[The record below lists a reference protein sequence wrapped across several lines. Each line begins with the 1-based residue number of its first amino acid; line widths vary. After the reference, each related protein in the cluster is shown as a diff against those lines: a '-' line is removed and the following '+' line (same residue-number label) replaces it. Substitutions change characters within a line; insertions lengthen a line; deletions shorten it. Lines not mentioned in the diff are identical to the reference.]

1 MGYRI
6 ETLSE
11 RPVPVVGV
19 KKKYA
24 TGQKAQENIFKFW
37 MEFEAMGYKDRLIS
51 QSNQYLEGLLGV
63 CLPKENGEMHYL
75 IGVTRDEQQSEWEQV
90 DLVEGRYLVFDAK
103 GPVPESIKQAMQ
115 TIHRNILHTLDY
127 ELRSAPFFELYKP
140 GELHSN
146 DYITEIWFPIK

>member
-1 MGYRI
+1 MDYRI

-75 IGVTRDEQQSEWEQV
+75 IGVTSDEQQSEWEQV

-103 GPVPESIKQAMQ
+103 GPVP
-115 TIHRNILHTLDY
+115 
-127 ELRSAPFFELYKP
+127 
-140 GELHSN
+140 
-146 DYITEIWFPIK
+146 

>member
-1 MGYRI
+1 MDYRI

-11 RPVPVVGV
+11 IPVPVVGG
-19 KKKYA
+19 KMKYA

-37 MEFEAMGYKDRLIS
+37 MEFETMGYKDRLIS

-75 IGVTRDEQQSEWEQV
+75 IGVTSDEQQSEWEQV

-127 ELRSAPFFELYKP
+127 ELRNAPFFELYKP

-146 DYITEIWFPIK
+146 DYITEIWFQIK

>member
-1 MGYRI
+1 MDYRI

-75 IGVTRDEQQSEWEQV
+75 IGVTSDEQQSEWEQV
-90 DLVEGRYLVFDAK
+90 DLVFDAK